1 MRQREEIEVH
11 LRGEAFGDVGRGQ
24 PSSEGMERFGVRDPA
39 VRADPILEA
48 DLFFM
53 DGVAACVSFLLG

>member
-1 MRQREEIEVH
+1 MRGREEIEVH

-24 PSSEGMERFGVRDPA
+24 PAGEGMERFRIGDPA
-39 VRADPILEA
+39 VRADPVLEA
-48 DLFFM
+48 DLFLM